1 MIQEELRQIK
11 EKLVEHDKK
20 FEDID
25 KKFSKVDERFDK
37 VDERFGKVDETLSVI
52 HDCVANKIPALFD
65 GYQSNYQLYKNLQK
79 KTEKLEE
86 QVSLNSIRVSILEDK
101 AKYKPND

>member
-20 FEDID
+20 FEEID
-25 KKFSKVDERFDK
+25 RKFNKVDERFNK
-37 VDERFGKVDETLSVI
+37 VDEQFGRVDETLSVI

-65 GYQSNYQLYKNLQK
+65 GYQSNYQLYQNLQK
-79 KTEKLEE
+79 KTEKIEE
-86 QVSLNSIRVSILEDK
+86 QVSLNSVRISILEDK
-101 AKYKPND
+101 AKYNHNI